1 MLYGHDVHPDE
12 FNNPMM
18 ATGRA
23 AASQTQKS
31 EATTK
36 KSSNN
41 RKTVDWTREE
51 TEELLQAWG
60 PKFEELK
67 KVSTKERGRICCEI
81 YNKYKERFTE
91 SVRTLPQLKKR
102 IQNLEYEFKNLKVR
116 VKKTGEEGF
125 KKIKQGFP
133 YYDYLDTIIG
143 QRDSVDPSRMQIES
157 TATFSCSSSD
167 SSETSR
173 SRSSES
179 KEVQSDDENSS
190 SSSNSKQ
197 EKKTAVEKRKMC
209 EKSGKSSR
217 KVKRRREDSDS
228 DWQERFENMWERSLE
243 QEREGRESTQQII
256 RESLRSQME
265 QTNAIMAGFKDI
277 FQNLLK

>member
-1 MLYGHDVHPDE
+1 
-12 FNNPMM
+12 M

-23 AASQTQKS
+23 AASRTQKS

-67 KVSTKERGRICCEI
+67 KVSTKERGRIWSEI

-133 YYDYLDTIIG
+133 LLRLFGYNHRSTR
-143 QRDSVDPSRMQIES
+143 QRGSFKDAKSKVLRRLAVVVVVTLLKPVEADLLKVRKCKVMMKILQVAAPQNKKRKPPLKSEKCARKAASLLGKWKEGGK
-157 TATFSCSSSD
+157 TATAIGRKGSKTCGKEVSSKK
-167 SSETSR
+167 EKAGKAH
-173 SRSSES
+173 SRSSE
-179 KEVQSDDENSS
+179 N
-190 SSSNSKQ
+190 
-197 EKKTAVEKRKMC
+197 R
-209 EKSGKSSR
+209 
-217 KVKRRREDSDS
+217 
-228 DWQERFENMWERSLE
+228 
-243 QEREGRESTQQII
+243 
-256 RESLRSQME
+256 
-265 QTNAIMAGFKDI
+265 
-277 FQNLLK
+277 

>member
-1 MLYGHDVHPDE
+1 
-12 FNNPMM
+12 M

-31 EATTK
+31 EASTK

-67 KVSTKERGRICCEI
+67 KVSTKERGRIWSEI

-125 KKIKQGFP
+125 KKIKKGFP
-133 YYDYLDTIIG
+133 TTIIWI
-143 QRDSVDPSRMQIES
+143 QSSVNE
-157 TATFSCSSSD
+157 TAWILQGCK
-167 SSETSR
+167 
-173 SRSSES
+173 S
-179 KEVQSDDENSS
+179 KVLRRL
-190 SSSNSKQ
+190 
-197 EKKTAVEKRKMC
+197 AVVVVTLLKPVEADLLKVRKCKVMMKILQVAAPQNKKRKPPLKS
-209 EKSGKSSR
+209 EKCARKAASLLGK
-217 KVKRRREDSDS
+217 
-228 DWQERFENMWERSLE
+228 
-243 QEREGRESTQQII
+243 
-256 RESLRSQME
+256 
-265 QTNAIMAGFKDI
+265 
-277 FQNLLK
+277 